1 MGTVADSTLGRGIHF
16 LQKHYI
22 GGQIIS
28 RRVAYDH
35 EKEVAGQ
42 ILCGDV
48 SSYLTKAKLLA
59 SRGGNLDGLNMLQ
72 LLTIINGSRSTQF
85 GRQAKVSFDSMAA
98 PGGLTNQ
105 IILGFSN
112 DNSRLF
118 LELNAVPLFG
128 DVQVEINK
136 RPSFEVPITTGR
148 RVLSRHED
156 TVAKVNVGGAQV
168 QATVRD
174 LLASSENRLLDPS
187 RKVTKTVSSH
197 VSAFY
202 SKEYIQEVSYN
213 SSVRGSAAKAIGESL
228 QTRSLRPKFIERALQ
243 EVGLI
248 GDSLTATPVPEMK
261 KSSTHTGFKYNDK
274 RVIFGYSEFYMKLP
288 LSMEPGED
296 KFIVYD
302 RNGTVHEGLIFDQIW
317 HPFYGL
323 PINYRLMCS
332 LFGMTTAKSSAYDV
346 KSYSGIFSPD
356 RFRKDITKEEVIAI
370 VKKTRYDQVARDEML
385 SLIGFNER
393 EIGAME
399 SQILNIESF
408 EDVEEAAEYSSI
420 PEVMKCLSS
429 YRIQII
435 MMRCFPNF
443 AGGYFASAPPS
454 LRTMIFSH
462 FLALISDEM
471 NVCTS
476 LGGTP
481 TNPNRYIRIPAI
493 DIIDDN

>member
-1 MGTVADSTLGRGIHF
+1 
-16 LQKHYI
+16 
-22 GGQIIS
+22 
-28 RRVAYDH
+28 
-35 EKEVAGQ
+35 
-42 ILCGDV
+42 
-48 SSYLTKAKLLA
+48 
-59 SRGGNLDGLNMLQ
+59 MLQ

-118 LELNAVPLFG
+118 LELNAISLFG
-128 DVQVEINK
+128 DSQVEINK

-148 RVLSRHED
+148 RVLSRHGD
-156 TVAKVNVGGAQV
+156 TMAKVSVGGSQV
-168 QATVRD
+168 QARVSD
-174 LLASSENRLLDPS
+174 LLSSSEHRLLDPE
-187 RKVTKTVSSH
+187 RKVVKTISNH
-197 VSAFY
+197 VTTYY
-202 SKEYIQEVSYN
+202 SKDYIQEVSYN

-248 GDSLTATPVPEMK
+248 GESLTAQPVPEMK
-261 KSSTHTGFKYNDK
+261 MSSTHTGFKYNDK
-274 RVIFGYSEFYMKLP
+274 KVIFGYSEFYMKLP

-296 KFIVYD
+296 KFIIYD
-302 RNGTVHEGLIFDQIW
+302 GSGHVHRNLIFDQIW
-317 HPFYGL
+317 HPFYSL

-332 LFGMTTAKSSAYDV
+332 LFGMTTARSSAYDV

-356 RFRKDITKEEVIAI
+356 RFRKDMTKEEVIAI

-385 SLIGFNER
+385 ALIGFNQR

-399 SQILNIESF
+399 TQILNIESF

-420 PEVMKCLSS
+420 PEVMKCLSA
-429 YRIQII
+429 YRIQLIL
-435 MMRCFPNF
+435 MQCFPEF
-443 AGGYFASAPPS
+443 YQGYFSNATPS

-481 TNPNRYIRIPAI
+481 TNPNKYIRIPAI
-493 DIIDDN
+493 EIIDNT